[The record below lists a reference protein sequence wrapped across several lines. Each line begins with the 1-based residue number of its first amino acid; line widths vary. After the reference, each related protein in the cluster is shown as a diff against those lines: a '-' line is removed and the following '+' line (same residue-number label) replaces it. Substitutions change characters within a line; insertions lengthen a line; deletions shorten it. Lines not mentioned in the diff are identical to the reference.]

1 MSGKMFNCPHCS
13 ITYKQERFLVKHIS
27 TKHNLEPNQ
36 TTNTNLEPNQNQ
48 NNPYF
53 DSINDE
59 VMMINRYNKKTEE
72 IIKDFIS
79 KYVKDSD
86 IKTRNINMKD
96 IENMSCIL
104 SKNAEQI
111 IFLKKI
117 LVVYVDMNNL
127 LE

>member
-1 MSGKMFNCPHCS
+1 MFNCPHCS